1 MRSIPAQREHPHITY
16 LRRQS
21 ARHTSRVADAR
32 RDLAALH
39 HEKAERAAALEEA
52 LDEIRP
58 SYHRLR
64 INRRAEIISLLSLGV
79 GEVVVAES
87 VVQALGLT
95 ATATNLVAI
104 GVGGA
109 ATGLA
114 WLVGHEWA
122 ISRDPQAL
130 IAGQRGWLRAAVA
143 MALAFLVAN
152 LGVRIYYGLL
162 SEEAAHL
169 GSGLVAPLISGMLLT
184 VVTAVLMLVAAFIS
198 AHAETGKEAH
208 LRAQLKQVLRELRTL
223 ENRVGVLRHGQ
234 SRGGPQQIEAQQE
247 RPPAA

>member
-1 MRSIPAQREHPHITY
+1 MTSFFPQNEHPQVTL

-21 ARHTSRVADAR
+21 ARHTVRVADAR
-32 RDLAALH
+32 RDLAAVYR
-39 HEKAERAAALEEA
+39 EKAERAAALEEA
-52 LDEIRP
+52 LDEISP
-58 SYHRLR
+58 SHHRMR
-64 INRRAEIISLLSLGV
+64 ISRRAEAISLLVVGV
-79 GEVVVAES
+79 VEVVVAES

-95 ATATNLVAI
+95 AVATNLIAI
-104 GVGGA
+104 GVGVA
-109 ATGLA
+109 ATALA

-130 IAGQRGWLRAAVA
+130 VVGQRGWLRVSIV
-143 MALAFLVAN
+143 MTLAFLVAN

-169 GSGLVAPLISGMLLT
+169 GSGLFAPLISGVLLT

-208 LRAQLKQVLRELRTL
+208 LRAQLTEIRGELRTL
-223 ENRVGVLRHGQ
+223 EKRVGVLRDGLPQ
-234 SRGGPQQIEAQQE
+234 GGPQQVEGQQD
-247 RPPAA
+247 PSVA